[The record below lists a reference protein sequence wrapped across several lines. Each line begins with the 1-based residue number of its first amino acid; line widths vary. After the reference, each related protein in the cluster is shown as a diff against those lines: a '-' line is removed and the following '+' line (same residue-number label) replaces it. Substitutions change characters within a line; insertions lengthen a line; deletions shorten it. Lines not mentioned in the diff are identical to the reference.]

1 MTVTELRVAL
11 TVPDFDRALAFYR
24 DGVGLPQIADWSSD
38 DGKVVALEAGRATLE
53 LLDQA
58 QAELVDQ
65 IEAGGRVAG
74 TVRLALEVE
83 DSDAVAQRLLA
94 AGAAPVAAPVTNP
107 WGDRN
112 ARVRTPDGMQLTLFA
127 TSSTALPA
135 SLTARGPGC
144 ENHSMPDRAQR
155 ERGWSWPETLEGP
168 VAAPSSHRVLL
179 ETPLGRV
186 LEVAIDPGAREP
198 EHTHRHPSLMIVDQ
212 PARIRYYEHGRLTFQ
227 SAEPHAESGAPRA
240 SWMEPE
246 GPHSVENIDTHPYH
260 AFRVELAEP

>member
-38 DGKVVALEAGRATLE
+38 RGRVVVLGAGRAALE
-53 LLDQA
+53 LLDQP

-65 IEAGGRVAG
+65 IEAGRRVAG
-74 TVRLALEVE
+74 TVRLAFEVE
-83 DSDAVAQRLLA
+83 DSDTVAQRLLA
-94 AGAAPVAAPVTNP
+94 GGAERVAAPVTTP

-112 ARVRTPDGMQLTLFA
+112 ARIRTPDGMQLTLFA
-127 TSSTALPA
+127 TPSTAVPA
-135 SLTARGPGC
+135 SLTARGPAC

-155 ERGWSWPETLEGP
+155 DDGWAWPDSLEGP
-168 VAAPSSHRVLL
+168 VAAPGSHHVLL
-179 ETPLGRV
+179 ETPAARV
-186 LEVAIDPGAREP
+186 LEVIIDPGAREP

-227 SAEPHAESGAPRA
+227 SPERQAESGAPRA

-260 AFRVELAEP
+260 AFRVEFAEP